1 MLRIVSYLIFIF
13 FLYSCS
19 NIKMLTPED
28 IYSPEFLKKM
38 ESIQLIYKDG
48 DKNASLDKLNAI
60 NDLESTDAELAKKYN
75 FIGFIYFSEQ
85 DFDTA
90 IEKFEMARSK
100 SRIDRVLTS
109 QIYLNLASSYFKKD
123 LYERAYSYLDQV
135 NKDIF
140 SDKEKINY
148 FKLKLVLAKQLEKP
162 KEIVE
167 SIIPLIGNK
176 FLFSEIENHQYR
188 EALIDSF
195 RKLSTSERV
204 YILEKFDN
212 KKSITSAYLA
222 KEEALQRYY
231 MGDRPGAED
240 VLSWLE
246 SKYSHSEDVASFIKN
261 FQFRIENYSK
271 IDVGSIGV
279 LLPFSGE
286 KGKFGKK
293 ALTGID
299 SALNHGGNRILAA
312 KIYTRDSKNNSF
324 IAKKMIND
332 LIQKHHVSI
341 IIGGLFSKTAK
352 EEYLEAKKY
361 GVLFISLSPV
371 HLKKEEKNHLLI
383 EVPGSIESQVDTIM
397 NPEFLSKFG
406 NKIAMI
412 YPETEGGL
420 SYVNEVWRRSEQ
432 GLIKLSGIQSYDR
445 TNKDF
450 RDPVSKI
457 LGLKFKRERE
467 EEFEVWK
474 DIYALEKK
482 TSSIRR
488 IQTLKPI
495 IDFDWVFAPA
505 YPKDAIQIVPTF
517 SYYDAKNLKFI
528 GGPSWMSKS
537 IVKEQRN
544 LGKLFLVGDD
554 PKDFEKSFGDDFK
567 ARNNK
572 SPKLIETLSFEA
584 MNLSLTIIEG
594 TKFEKREELET
605 RLVNLGT
612 IKGITGNWNLKEGI
626 WMKEMDFLNVSRGK
640 IQKFDISLLENKIIS
655 PVKEVNELKQ

>member
-1 MLRIVSYLIFIF
+1 MLRIVSSLICI
-13 FLYSCS
+13 LLIYSCS

-28 IYSPEFLKKM
+28 IYSPEFLQKIQ
-38 ESIQLIYKDG
+38 SIQLIYKDG
-48 DKNASLDKLNAI
+48 DKKAALEKLNAI
-60 NDLESTDAELAKKYN
+60 NDLEATDAELAKKYN
-75 FIGFIYFSEQ
+75 FVGIVYFSQ
-85 DFDTA
+85 QNFDTA
-90 IEKFEMARSK
+90 IENFEMARNK
-100 SRIDRVLTS
+100 TRIDRVLTS
-109 QIYLNLASSYFKKD
+109 QVYLNLASSYYKKD
-123 LYERAYSYLDQV
+123 LYERAYSYLEQV
-135 NKDIF
+135 DKDVF
-140 SDKEKINY
+140 STKEETNY
-148 FKLKLVLAKQLEKP
+148 YKLRLALAQQLEKP
-162 KEIVE
+162 KETVE
-167 SIIPLIGNK
+167 SIISLIGNK
-176 FLFSEIENHQYR
+176 FLFSEIQNHQYK
-188 EALIDSF
+188 EALLDNF

-204 YILEKFDN
+204 YLIEKYDN
-212 KKSITSAYLA
+212 KEAITSAYLA

-246 SKYSHSEDVASFIKN
+246 NKYSHSDDVKSFIKN

-271 IDVGSIGV
+271 IDVGAVGV
-279 LLPFSGE
+279 LLPLSGK
-286 KGKFGKK
+286 KGQFGKK

-299 SALNHGGNRILAA
+299 SALNHGNNKVLAA
-312 KIYTRDSKNNSF
+312 KIYTRDSRNNSY

-371 HLKKEEKNHLLI
+371 HLKKEDKNHLLI
-383 EVPGSIESQVDTIM
+383 EVPGSIESQVDAIM
-397 NPEFLSKFG
+397 NPEFLNKFG

-432 GLIKLSGIQSYDR
+432 GLIKLSSIQSYDR
-445 TNKDF
+445 SNKDF
-450 RDPVSKI
+450 RSPVSKI
-457 LGLKFKRERE
+457 LGVKFKRERK

-495 IDFDWVFAPA
+495 VDFDWVFAPA
-505 YPKDAIQIVPTF
+505 YPKDAIQIIPTF
-517 SYYDAKNLKFI
+517 SYYDAKKLKFI

-554 PKDFEKSFGDDFK
+554 PKDFDKSFGEDFK
-567 ARNNK
+567 IRNNK
-572 SPKLIETLSFEA
+572 SPRLIETLSFEA
-584 MNLSLTIIEG
+584 MNLSLTVIEG
-594 TKFEKREELET
+594 TKFEKREQLET
-605 RLVNLGT
+605 RLVNLKT
-612 IKGITGNWNLKEGI
+612 IKGVTGSWNLKEGI

-640 IQKFDISLLENKIIS
+640 IQKYDISQLEDKVMVIKEENE
-655 PVKEVNELKQ
+655 VKQ

>member
-1 MLRIVSYLIFIF
+1 MLRIVSSLICI
-13 FLYSCS
+13 LLIYSCS

-28 IYSPEFLKKM
+28 IYSPEFLQKIQ
-38 ESIQLIYKDG
+38 SIQLIYKDG
-48 DKNASLDKLNAI
+48 DKKAALEKLNAI
-60 NDLESTDAELAKKYN
+60 NDLEATDAELAKKYN
-75 FIGFIYFSEQ
+75 FVGIIYFSQ
-85 DFDTA
+85 QNFDTA
-90 IEKFEMARSK
+90 IENFEMARNK
-100 SRIDRVLTS
+100 TRIDRVLTS
-109 QIYLNLASSYFKKD
+109 QVYLNLASSYYKKD
-123 LYERAYSYLDQV
+123 LYERAYSYLEQV
-135 NKDIF
+135 DKDVF
-140 SDKEKINY
+140 STKEETNY
-148 FKLKLVLAKQLEKP
+148 YKLRLALAQQLEKP
-162 KEIVE
+162 KETVE
-167 SIIPLIGNK
+167 SIISLIGNK
-176 FLFSEIENHQYR
+176 FLFSEIQNHQYK
-188 EALIDSF
+188 EALLDNF

-204 YILEKFDN
+204 YLIEKYDN
-212 KKSITSAYLA
+212 KEAITSAYLA

-246 SKYSHSEDVASFIKN
+246 NKYSHSDDVKSFIKN

-271 IDVGSIGV
+271 IDVGAVGV
-279 LLPFSGE
+279 LLPLSGK
-286 KGKFGKK
+286 KGQFGKK

-299 SALNHGGNRILAA
+299 SALNHGSNKVLAA
-312 KIYTRDSKNNSF
+312 KIYTRDSRNNSY

-371 HLKKEEKNHLLI
+371 HLKKEDKNHLLI
-383 EVPGSIESQVDTIM
+383 EVPGSIESQVDAIM
-397 NPEFLSKFG
+397 NPEFLNKFG

-432 GLIKLSGIQSYDR
+432 GLIKLSSIQSYDR
-445 TNKDF
+445 SNKDF
-450 RDPVSKI
+450 RSPVSKI
-457 LGLKFKRERE
+457 LGVKFKRERK

-495 IDFDWVFAPA
+495 VDFDWVFAPA
-505 YPKDAIQIVPTF
+505 YPKDAIQIIPTF
-517 SYYDAKNLKFI
+517 SYYDAKKLKFI

-554 PKDFEKSFGDDFK
+554 PKDFDKSFGEDFK
-567 ARNNK
+567 IRNNK
-572 SPKLIETLSFEA
+572 SPRLIETLSFEA
-584 MNLSLTIIEG
+584 MNLSLTVIEG
-594 TKFEKREELET
+594 TKFEKREQLET
-605 RLVNLGT
+605 RLVNLKT
-612 IKGITGNWNLKEGI
+612 IKGVTGSWNLKEGI

-640 IQKFDISLLENKIIS
+640 IQKYDISQLEDKVMVIKEENE
-655 PVKEVNELKQ
+655 VKQ

>member
-1 MLRIVSYLIFIF
+1 
-13 FLYSCS
+13 
-19 NIKMLTPED
+19 MLTPED
-28 IYSPEFLKKM
+28 IYSPEFLQKIQ
-38 ESIQLIYKDG
+38 SIQLIYKDG
-48 DKNASLDKLNAI
+48 DKKSALNKLSEI
-60 NDLESTDAELAKKYN
+60 NDLEVSDVELAKKYN
-75 FIGFIYFSEQ
+75 FIGIIYFSEQ

-90 IEKFEMARSK
+90 IENFEMARSK
-100 SRIDRVLTS
+100 TRIDRVLTS
-109 QIYLNLASSYFKKD
+109 QIYLNLASSYYKKD
-123 LYERAYSYLDQV
+123 LYERAYSYLEQV
-135 NKDIF
+135 DKSVF
-140 SDKEKINY
+140 SKKEETNY
-148 FKLKLVLAKQLEKP
+148 YKLRLVLAQQLGKP
-162 KEIVE
+162 KVIVE
-167 SIIPLIGNK
+167 SVIPLIGKK
-176 FLFSEIENHQYR
+176 FLFSEIENHQYK
-188 EALIDSF
+188 EALVDNY

-204 YILEKFDN
+204 YLLEKFDDRDA
-212 KKSITSAYLA
+212 ITTAYLA

-240 VLSWLE
+240 VLSWLGN
-246 SKYSHSEDVASFIKN
+246 KYSHSDDVNTFIKD

-271 IDVGSIGV
+271 IDVGAVGV
-279 LLPFSGE
+279 LLPLTGE
-286 KGKFGKK
+286 KGLFGKK

-299 SALNHGGNRILAA
+299 SALNHGDNKVLAA

-324 IAKKMIND
+324 VAKKMIND

-371 HLKKEEKNHLLI
+371 HLKKEDKNHLLI
-383 EVPGSIESQVDTIM
+383 EVPGSIESQVDAIM
-397 NPEFLSKFG
+397 SPEFLNKFG

-432 GLIKLSGIQSYDR
+432 GLIKLSGIQSYER

-450 RDPVSKI
+450 RSPVSKI
-457 LGLKFKRERE
+457 LGLKFKRERK

-495 IDFDWVFAPA
+495 LDFDWVFAPA
-505 YPKDAIQIVPTF
+505 YPKDAIQIIPTF

-544 LGKLFLVGDD
+544 LGKLFLIGDD
-554 PKDFEKSFGDDFK
+554 PKDFDKSFRDDFK

-572 SPKLIETLSFEA
+572 SPRLIETLSFEA
-584 MNLSLTIIEG
+584 MNLSLTVIEG
-594 TKFEKREELET
+594 TKFEKREELER
-605 RLVNLGT
+605 RLINLGT
-612 IKGITGNWNLKEGI
+612 IKGVTGNWNLKEGI
-626 WMKEMDFLNVSRGK
+626 WMKEMDFLNIQRGK
-640 IQKFDISLLENKIIS
+640 IQKFDISQLEDKVI
-655 PVKEVNELKQ
+655 KEVDEVKQ

>member
-1 MLRIVSYLIFIF
+1 MLRIVSYLICI
-13 FLYSCS
+13 LLIYSCS

-28 IYSPEFLKKM
+28 IYSPEFLQKIQ
-38 ESIQLIYKDG
+38 SIQLIYKDG
-48 DKNASLDKLNAI
+48 DKNAALEKLNAI
-60 NDLESTDAELAKKYN
+60 NDLEATDAELAKKYN
-75 FIGFIYFSEQ
+75 FVGIIYFSQQ

-90 IEKFEMARSK
+90 IENFEMARNK
-100 SRIDRVLTS
+100 TRIDRVLTS
-109 QIYLNLASSYFKKD
+109 QVYLNLASSYYKKD
-123 LYERAYSYLDQV
+123 LYERAYSYLEQV
-135 NKDIF
+135 DKDVF
-140 SDKEKINY
+140 STKEETNY
-148 FKLKLVLAKQLEKP
+148 YKLRLALAQQLEKP
-162 KEIVE
+162 KETVE
-167 SIIPLIGNK
+167 SIISLIGNK
-176 FLFSEIENHQYR
+176 FLFSEIENHQYK
-188 EALIDSF
+188 EALVDNF

-204 YILEKFDN
+204 YLIEKFDN
-212 KKSITSAYLA
+212 KEAITSAYLA

-246 SKYSHSEDVASFIKN
+246 NKYSHSDDVKSFIKN

-271 IDVGSIGV
+271 IDVGAVGV
-279 LLPFSGE
+279 LLPLSGK
-286 KGKFGKK
+286 KGQFGKK

-299 SALNHGGNRILAA
+299 SALNHGNNKVLAA
-312 KIYTRDSKNNSF
+312 KIYTRDSRNNSY

-352 EEYLEAKKY
+352 EEYLEAKKH

-371 HLKKEEKNHLLI
+371 HLKKEDKNHLLI
-383 EVPGSIESQVDTIM
+383 EVPGSIESQVDAIM
-397 NPEFLSKFG
+397 NPEFLNKFG

-432 GLIKLSGIQSYDR
+432 GLIKLSSIQSYDR

-450 RDPVSKI
+450 RSPVSKI
-457 LGLKFKRERE
+457 LGVKFKRERK

-495 IDFDWVFAPA
+495 VDFDWVFAPA
-505 YPKDAIQIVPTF
+505 YPKDAIQIIPTF
-517 SYYDAKNLKFI
+517 SYFDAKKLKFI

-544 LGKLFLVGDD
+544 LGKLFLIGDD
-554 PKDFEKSFGDDFK
+554 PKDFDKSFGEDFK
-567 ARNNK
+567 IRNNK
-572 SPKLIETLSFEA
+572 SPRLIETLSFEA
-584 MNLSLTIIEG
+584 MNLSLAVIEG
-594 TKFEKREELET
+594 TKFEKREQLET
-605 RLVNLGT
+605 RLVNLKT
-612 IKGITGNWNLKEGI
+612 IKGVTGSWNLKEGI

-640 IQKFDISLLENKIIS
+640 IQKYDISQLEDKVMVIKEENE
-655 PVKEVNELKQ
+655 VKQ

>member
-1 MLRIVSYLIFIF
+1 MLRIVSYLICI
-13 FLYSCS
+13 LLIYSCS

-28 IYSPEFLKKM
+28 IYSPEFLQKIQ
-38 ESIQLIYKDG
+38 SIQLIYKDG
-48 DKNASLDKLNAI
+48 DKNAALEKLNAI
-60 NDLESTDAELAKKYN
+60 NDLEATDAELAKKYN
-75 FIGFIYFSEQ
+75 FVGIIYFSQ
-85 DFDTA
+85 QNFDTA
-90 IEKFEMARSK
+90 IENFEMARNK
-100 SRIDRVLTS
+100 TRIDRVLTS
-109 QIYLNLASSYFKKD
+109 QVYLNLASSYYKKD
-123 LYERAYSYLDQV
+123 LYERAYSYLEQV
-135 NKDIF
+135 DKDVF
-140 SDKEKINY
+140 STKEETNY
-148 FKLKLVLAKQLEKP
+148 YKLRLALAQQLEKP
-162 KEIVE
+162 KETVE
-167 SIIPLIGNK
+167 SIISLIGNK
-176 FLFSEIENHQYR
+176 FLFSEIENHQYK
-188 EALIDSF
+188 EALVDNF

-204 YILEKFDN
+204 YLIEKFDN
-212 KKSITSAYLA
+212 KEAITSAYLA

-246 SKYSHSEDVASFIKN
+246 NKYSHSDDVKSFIKN

-271 IDVGSIGV
+271 IDVGAVGV
-279 LLPFSGE
+279 LLPLSGK
-286 KGKFGKK
+286 KGQFGKK

-299 SALNHGGNRILAA
+299 SALNHGNNKVLAA
-312 KIYTRDSKNNSF
+312 KIYTRDSRNNSY

-383 EVPGSIESQVDTIM
+383 EVPGSIESQVDAIM
-397 NPEFLSKFG
+397 NPEFLNKFG

-432 GLIKLSGIQSYDR
+432 GLIKLSSIQSYDR

-450 RDPVSKI
+450 RSPVSKI
-457 LGLKFKRERE
+457 LGVKFKRERK

-495 IDFDWVFAPA
+495 VDFDWVFAPA
-505 YPKDAIQIVPTF
+505 YPKDAIQIIPTF
-517 SYYDAKNLKFI
+517 SYFDAKKLKFI

-544 LGKLFLVGDD
+544 LGKLFLIGDD
-554 PKDFEKSFGDDFK
+554 PKDFDKSFGEDFK
-567 ARNNK
+567 IRNNK
-572 SPKLIETLSFEA
+572 SPRLIETLSFEA
-584 MNLSLTIIEG
+584 MNLSLAVIEG
-594 TKFEKREELET
+594 TKFEKREQLET
-605 RLVNLGT
+605 RLVNLKT
-612 IKGITGNWNLKEGI
+612 IKGVTGSWNLKEGI

-640 IQKFDISLLENKIIS
+640 IQKYDISQLEDKVMVIKEENE
-655 PVKEVNELKQ
+655 VKQ

>member
-1 MLRIVSYLIFIF
+1 MLRIVSSLICI
-13 FLYSCS
+13 LLIYSCS

-28 IYSPEFLKKM
+28 IYSPEFLQKIQ
-38 ESIQLIYKDG
+38 SIQLIYKDG
-48 DKNASLDKLNAI
+48 DKKAALEKLNAI
-60 NDLESTDAELAKKYN
+60 NDLEATDAELAKKYN
-75 FIGFIYFSEQ
+75 FVGIIYFSQ
-85 DFDTA
+85 QNFDTA
-90 IEKFEMARSK
+90 IENFEMARNK
-100 SRIDRVLTS
+100 TRIDRVLTS
-109 QIYLNLASSYFKKD
+109 QVYLNLASSYYKKD
-123 LYERAYSYLDQV
+123 LYERAYSYLEQV
-135 NKDIF
+135 DKDVF
-140 SDKEKINY
+140 STKEETNY
-148 FKLKLVLAKQLEKP
+148 YKLRLALAQQLEKP
-162 KEIVE
+162 KETVE
-167 SIIPLIGNK
+167 SIISLIGNK
-176 FLFSEIENHQYR
+176 FLFSEIQNHQYK
-188 EALIDSF
+188 EALLDNF

-204 YILEKFDN
+204 YLIEKYDN
-212 KKSITSAYLA
+212 KEAITSAYLA

-246 SKYSHSEDVASFIKN
+246 NKYSHSDDVKSFIKN

-271 IDVGSIGV
+271 IDVGAVGV
-279 LLPFSGE
+279 LLPLSGK
-286 KGKFGKK
+286 KGQFGKK

-299 SALNHGGNRILAA
+299 SALNHGSNKVLAA
-312 KIYTRDSKNNSF
+312 KIYTRDSRNNSY

-371 HLKKEEKNHLLI
+371 HLKKEDKNHLLI
-383 EVPGSIESQVDTIM
+383 EVPGSIESQVDAIM
-397 NPEFLSKFG
+397 NPEFLNKFG

-432 GLIKLSGIQSYDR
+432 GLIKLSSIQSYDR
-445 TNKDF
+445 SNKDF
-450 RDPVSKI
+450 RSPVSKI
-457 LGLKFKRERE
+457 LGVKFKRERK

-495 IDFDWVFAPA
+495 VDFDWVFAPA
-505 YPKDAIQIVPTF
+505 YPKDAIQIIPTF
-517 SYYDAKNLKFI
+517 SYFDAKKLKFI

-554 PKDFEKSFGDDFK
+554 PKDFDKSFGEDFK
-567 ARNNK
+567 IRNNK
-572 SPKLIETLSFEA
+572 SPRLIETLSFEA
-584 MNLSLTIIEG
+584 MNLSLTVIEG
-594 TKFEKREELET
+594 TKFEKREQLET
-605 RLVNLGT
+605 RLVNLKT
-612 IKGITGNWNLKEGI
+612 IKGVTGSWNLKEGI

-640 IQKFDISLLENKIIS
+640 IQKYDISQLEDKVMVIKEENE
-655 PVKEVNELKQ
+655 VKQ